1 MSKQYGVNYEFWK
14 AEKWALILLVIG
26 LILSDTL
33 YTSLILG
40 ISGLLFVVKLPRMKL
55 VLNGEHLL
63 LSIAFFSVFF
73 INIIHYNSTFY
84 WSAYLCLTP
93 LFMYSLGKYFMRRWE
108 NEDNLLLIWFL
119 LAVSLGSVHISVTIV
134 DIMENGIVNPER
146 VLGIGVDNDS
156 QRAVTQRVIEL
167 SLCFFGF
174 SMLMYKPLNNFQ
186 HIAKFL
192 FVVIGVLALLCG
204 LHYVS
209 RTCLFFF
216 LVNILIG
223 VLVTRNKNTKNKGSG
238 IIVFILIILLI
249 VFIVFSEQSTIF
261 QLFQL
266 YQNRGMNNKDIMSAG
281 GRQERW
287 LEALDVIFAH
297 PWGTKSD
304 FFAHNLWLDIG
315 MQYGIIP
322 FIFLV
327 WFSISNFRKAFLIVI
342 RKQESLLVRL
352 CVSSFSVLFFLSC
365 FTEPIHVGAPNY
377 LFLYGLFC
385 GMINAIFKRVPQPQT
400 NDGLVVDEA

>member
-1 MSKQYGVNYEFWK
+1 MSKHYGVNYEFWK
-14 AEKWALILLVIG
+14 AEKWSLILLVIG

-55 VLNGEHLL
+55 VPNGEHLL
-63 LSIAFFSVFF
+63 LAIAFFSVFF

-93 LFMYSLGKYFMRRWE
+93 LFMYSLGKYFMRRWD
-108 NEDNLLLIWFL
+108 NEDNLLLLLFL
-119 LAVSLGSVHISVTIV
+119 LAVSLGSVHISVTII

-146 VLGIGVDNDS
+146 VLGINADNDS
-156 QRAVTQRVIEL
+156 QRAVTQRVVEL

-174 SMLMYKPLNNFQ
+174 SILFYKPLNHFQ
-186 HIAKFL
+186 YVAKFL
-192 FVVIGVLALLCG
+192 FVLIGVLALLCG

-209 RTCLFFF
+209 RTGLFLF
-216 LVNILIG
+216 LVAILMG
-223 VLVTRNKNTKNKGSG
+223 VLVARNKNTKNKGSG
-238 IIVFILIILLI
+238 IIVFILIILII
-249 VFIVFSEQSTIF
+249 VFIMFSEQSTIF
-261 QLFQL
+261 QLLQL
-266 YQNRGMNNKDIMSAG
+266 YQDRGMDNETIRSAG

-287 LEALDVIFAH
+287 LEALDVIFTH

-315 MQYGIIP
+315 IQYGIIP
-322 FIFLV
+322 FIFLI
-327 WFSISNFRKAFLIVI
+327 WFSVSNFRKAFLVVI

-377 LFLYGLFC
+377 LFLYVLFC
-385 GMINAIFKRVPQPQT
+385 GMINVIFKRVPQPQA